1 MQPSAE
7 RARAVA
13 RQELPVRAEATQTL
27 AWRAGR
33 PVDVATFRDDVAA
46 LAARLPAAPAAVNLC
61 EDRYAF
67 LVAFAA
73 LLARG
78 QVNLLPPSRAPE
90 AVTAVLAAHAGSYT
104 LGDAALDS
112 APPRYLRF
120 QPTARA
126 EARTPAPTVD
136 PEAIAAVAYTSGST
150 GAPTANVKRWDKLAI
165 SSAHNDAVL
174 RRLTGGA
181 YNLVATVPPQ
191 HMYGL
196 EMSVLLPLFGYAAAA
211 AVRPFFPADV
221 AAELAGVP
229 EPRILVT
236 TPVHLRALIDSGQA
250 LPRCAA
256 IASATA
262 PLAPAL
268 ARAAEAR
275 FAAPVQ
281 EVFGSTETCV
291 IAHRRTARAEAWTPY
306 AGVSLYPRPD
316 GTRIE
321 APQLLAP
328 VVLADLVEV
337 LDDGRFRLRGRN
349 TDLLEIAGKRA
360 SLGDL
365 THRLLAIPGVRDG
378 AVFQLD
384 EVDAVGVRR
393 VAALVVAPGLTVD
406 AILATLRRGIDPV
419 FLPRPLKRVH
429 ALPRSETGKLPR
441 TALLAAF
448 RAA

>member
-1 MQPSAE
+1 M
-7 RARAVA
+7 R
-13 RQELPVRAEATQTL
+13 TC

-33 PVDVATFRDDVAA
+33 PVSVAAFLADVAA
-46 LAARLPAAPAAVNLC
+46 LAARLPAARAAVNLC

-73 LLARG
+73 LLVRD

-90 AVTAVLAAHAGSYT
+90 AVAAVLAAHPAGYS
-104 LGDAALDS
+104 LGDTELTP

-120 QPTARA
+120 QPAAPTVACA
-126 EARTPAPTVD
+126 PVPTVD
-136 PEAIAAVAYTSGST
+136 PEAVAAVAYTSGST
-150 GAPTANVKRWDKLAI
+150 GAPKANVKRLDRLAI

-174 RRLTGGA
+174 RELAGGD
-181 YNLVATVPPQ
+181 YHVVATVPPQ

-196 EMSVLLPLFGYAAAA
+196 ETSVLLPLFGFAAAA
-211 AVRPFFPADV
+211 AERPFFPADV
-221 AAELAGVP
+221 AAELARVP

-236 TPVHLRALIDSGQA
+236 TPVHLRALVDSGQA
-250 LPRCAA
+250 LPCCAG
-256 IASATA
+256 ITSATA
-262 PLAPAL
+262 PLAPDL
-268 ARAAEAR
+268 AQAAEAR
-275 FAAPVQ
+275 FGAPVQ

-291 IAHRRTARAEAWTPY
+291 IAHRRSARGEAWTPY
-306 AGVSLYPRPD
+306 AGVTLHPQPD

-321 APQLLAP
+321 APQLAEP
-328 VVLADLVEV
+328 VVLADIVEV
-337 LDDGRFRLRGRN
+337 LADGRFRLRGRN

-365 THRLLAIPGVRDG
+365 THKLLAIPGVRDG

-393 VAALVVAPGLTVD
+393 IAALVVAPGIDPTEIVE
-406 AILATLRRGIDPV
+406 ALRRGIDPV
-419 FLPRPLKRVH
+419 FLPRPLKRVD

-441 TALLAAF
+441 AALLEAF